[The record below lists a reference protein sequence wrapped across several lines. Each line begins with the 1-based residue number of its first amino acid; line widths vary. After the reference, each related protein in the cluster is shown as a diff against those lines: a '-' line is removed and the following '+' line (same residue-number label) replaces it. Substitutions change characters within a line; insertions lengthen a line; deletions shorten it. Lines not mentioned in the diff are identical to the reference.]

1 VNGSYSGSAIVPIVV
16 WQQKKLVESIVTK
29 EHERL
34 SRLLTLLELELV
46 FDGSN
51 VVMMD
56 YDNLT

>member
-1 VNGSYSGSAIVPIVV
+1 MNGSYSGSAIVPIVV